1 MEISNELETRFRTFE
16 ALMND
21 TSRLIRMITV
31 EVGVPDEAVALA
43 VRVLDDFK
51 FMVFVHM
58 RLYLRGGYTK
68 EAFLENCD
76 RIVNIYDETL
86 SPLITNRLGVDMSYE
101 VSKAVFEIFEQIVIE
116 GKFSPSE

>member
-1 MEISNELETRFRTFE
+1 MEISKELDEKFRTFE

-21 TSRLIRMITV
+21 TSRLIRTITV
-31 EVGVPDEAVALA
+31 AVGVPDEAVTLA

-68 EAFLENCD
+68 DAFLENCD
-76 RIVNIYDETL
+76 RIVGIYDETL
-86 SPLITNRLGVDMSYE
+86 SPLISNRLGIDMSYE
-101 VSKAVFEIFEQIVIE
+101 VSKAVFEIFEQIVTE
-116 GKFSPSE
+116 GKFRPSE

>member
-1 MEISNELETRFRTFE
+1 MEFSNELETKFRTFE

-21 TSRLIRMITV
+21 TSRLIRTITV

-51 FMVFVHM
+51 FTVFVHI

-68 EAFLENCD
+68 EGFLENCE
-76 RIVNIYDETL
+76 RIVHIYDDTL
-86 SPLITNRLGVDMSYE
+86 SPLITNRLGPDMSYE

-116 GKFSPSE
+116 GKFRPSE

>member
-1 MEISNELETRFRTFE
+1 MEISNELETRFRAFE
-16 ALMND
+16 SLMND
-21 TSRLIRMITV
+21 TSRLIQTITV

-43 VRVLDDFK
+43 MRVLDDFK

-76 RIVNIYDETL
+76 RIVCIYDETL
-86 SPLITNRLGVDMSYE
+86 SPLISNRLGTDMSYE
-101 VSKAVFEIFEQIVIE
+101 VSKAVFEIFEQIVTRL
-116 GKFSPSE
+116 SE

>member
-1 MEISNELETRFRTFE
+1 MEISNKLETRFRTFE

-68 EAFLENCD
+68 EAFLENYD

-116 GKFSPSE
+116 GKFRSSE

>member
-1 MEISNELETRFRTFE
+1 MEISTELETRFRTFD

-21 TSRLIRMITV
+21 TSRLIRTITV

-76 RIVNIYDETL
+76 RIVNIYDERL
-86 SPLITNRLGVDMSYE
+86 SPLISNRLGVDMTYE

-116 GKFSPSE
+116 GNFRPSE

>member
-1 MEISNELETRFRTFE
+1 MEISSKLETRFRTFE

-76 RIVNIYDETL
+76 RIVGIYDDTL
-86 SPLITNRLGVDMSYE
+86 SPLITNRLGTDMSYE
-101 VSKAVFEIFEQIVIE
+101 VSKAMFELFEQIVIE
-116 GKFSPSE
+116 GKFRLSE

>member
-21 TSRLIRMITV
+21 TSRLIRTITV

-43 VRVLDDFK
+43 MRVLDDFK

-76 RIVNIYDETL
+76 RIVGIYDDTL
-86 SPLITNRLGVDMSYE
+86 SPLITNRLGADMSYE
-101 VSKAVFEIFEQIVIE
+101 VSKAVFEIFKQIVIE
-116 GKFSPSE
+116 GKFRPSE

>member
-86 SPLITNRLGVDMSYE
+86 SHLITNRLGVDMSYE

-116 GKFSPSE
+116 GKFRPSE

>member
-1 MEISNELETRFRTFE
+1 MEISNKLETRFRAFE
-16 ALMND
+16 SLMND
-21 TSRLIRMITV
+21 TSRLIRTITV

-43 VRVLDDFK
+43 MRVLDDFK

-76 RIVNIYDETL
+76 RIVGIYDDTL
-86 SPLITNRLGVDMSYE
+86 SPLITNRLGADMSYE

-116 GKFSPSE
+116 GKFRHSE

>member
-1 MEISNELETRFRTFE
+1 MKFSNELETRFRAFE
-16 ALMND
+16 SLMND
-21 TSRLIRMITV
+21 TSRLIRTITV
-31 EVGVPDEAVALA
+31 EVGIPDEAVALA
-43 VRVLDDFK
+43 MRVLDDFK

-76 RIVNIYDETL
+76 RIVGIYDDTL
-86 SPLITNRLGVDMSYE
+86 SPLISNRLGVDMSYE

-116 GKFSPSE
+116 GKFRLSE

>member
-1 MEISNELETRFRTFE
+1 MEISTELETRFRTFD

-21 TSRLIRMITV
+21 TSSLIRTITV
-31 EVGVPDEAVALA
+31 EVGIPDEAVALA

-76 RIVNIYDETL
+76 RIVNIYDERL
-86 SPLITNRLGVDMSYE
+86 SPLISNRLGVDMTYE
-101 VSKAVFEIFEQIVIE
+101 VSNAVFEIFEQIVIE
-116 GKFSPSE
+116 GNFRPSE

>member
-1 MEISNELETRFRTFE
+1 MIWKRFRTFE

-76 RIVNIYDETL
+76 RIVRIYDDTL
-86 SPLITNRLGVDMSYE
+86 SPLITSRLGTDMSYE
-101 VSKAVFEIFEQIVIE
+101 VSKAMFELFEQIVIE
-116 GKFSPSE
+116 GKFRLSE